1 MKVGILTF
9 PKSPSYGASLQMYA
23 LFKFL
28 KSNDFDVEVINYQN
42 TYMKNAK
49 HILNSNKR
57 LISKISLNLLN
68 IPMKVKFTK
77 FEKNISFYPKKC
89 ISELANMQEI
99 ADRYDAIICGSDQ
112 VWNHDIIG
120 KDLNYF
126 LAFCDTK
133 VRKISYAPSFGY
145 DNVEKYNFDIAFEL
159 INTFNHISVREKSGA
174 LMIYEMLNINVP
186 IVCDPTLLL
195 NTNEWVLM
203 EKKINLPEKFILKFI
218 FNYDENVEKYLEKLE
233 KEMNIPVLILGGHFG
248 TLFKKG
254 KHLINIGPREWLYA
268 IHKATI
274 VVTDSFHGLIFSIIY
289 NKEVYVSLKSKTN
302 TRLKMLV
309 SKFDLENNVI
319 MENFKRNNIDYD
331 KIYNIKKEFIENS
344 SKFLINALK

>member
-1 MKVGILTF
+1 
-9 PKSPSYGASLQMYA
+9 
-23 LFKFL
+23 
-28 KSNDFDVEVINYQN
+28 
-42 TYMKNAK
+42 MKNVK

-120 KDLNYF
+120 EDLNYF
-126 LAFCDTK
+126 LAFCDSK
-133 VRKISYAPSFGY
+133 VCKISYAPSFGY

-159 INTFNHISVREKSGA
+159 IKTFNHISVREKSGA
-174 LMIYEMLNINVP
+174 LMLYDKLNINVP

-203 EKKINLPEKFILKFI
+203 EK
-218 FNYDENVEKYLEKLE
+218 
-233 KEMNIPVLILGGHFG
+233 
-248 TLFKKG
+248 
-254 KHLINIGPREWLYA
+254 R
-268 IHKATI
+268 AT
-274 VVTDSFHGLIFSIIY
+274 H
-289 NKEVYVSLKSKTN
+289 
-302 TRLKMLV
+302 
-309 SKFDLENNVI
+309 I
-319 MENFKRNNIDYD
+319 M
-331 KIYNIKKEFIENS
+331 
-344 SKFLINALK
+344 